1 MVLGILTKLAGFSV
15 KNPKTVGIIAMVILA
30 GAFGVH
36 YKLLVGE
43 RDKLRVAEEGYK
55 IAVTAF
61 VQREETLQLDIL
73 LERAAAQMAVVDRD
87 AANAALEDFRDSRDD
102 EESIEWA
109 SKQIPIG
116 EVERLCVALPEMVGC
131 GE

>member
-1 MVLGILTKLAGFSV
+1 MGLGLLIKLAGFST
-15 KNPKTVGIIAMVILA
+15 KNPKTVVMIAVGLAILVFGIQ
-30 GAFGVH
+30 

-55 IAVTAF
+55 VAVAAF
-61 VQREETLQLDIL
+61 IDREATLQEDIR
-73 LERAAAQMAVVDRD
+73 LERESARLAVVDRD
-87 AANAALEDFRDSRDD
+87 AARAAVEDFRNARQD
-102 EESIEWA
+102 EESLHWA